1 MLFVPGILT
10 IKDTETSI
18 CVLVLY
24 TDFAF
29 FHDENFCIKISFQD
43 SVKSI
48 VKVRLRVHTKKSYY
62 MELCNNLIK

>member
-1 MLFVPGILT
+1 MLYVPGILI
-10 IKDTETSI
+10 IKDTEASI

-29 FHDENFCIKISFQD
+29 FHDENFCIKISFKD

-48 VKVRLRVHTKKSYY
+48 VKVRLRVHTKKSHQ
-62 MELCNNLIK
+62 MELSNNLIE